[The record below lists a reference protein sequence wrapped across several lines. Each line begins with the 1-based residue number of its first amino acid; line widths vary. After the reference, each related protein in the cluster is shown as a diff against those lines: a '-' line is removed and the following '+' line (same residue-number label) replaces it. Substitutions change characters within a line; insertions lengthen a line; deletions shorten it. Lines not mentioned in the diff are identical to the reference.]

1 MFNNSIKAQ
10 KKLFNG
16 ERNLTLFSKG
26 KINYIAGV
34 KKENKRRL
42 SRKMEW

>member
-1 MFNNSIKAQ
+1 MFNNIIKTQ

-16 ERNLTLFSKG
+16 ERNLTLFSEG
-26 KINYIAGV
+26 KINYIVGV